1 MNDIIAVDNYKG
13 VKDFLKMFSEKRTE
27 LVILESPQGLGKTF
41 MIEEAMDGID
51 YLLLTSHVTPLEN
64 YKALY
69 HNKHKSIVYEDID
82 NLLKSPISVSLFKQV
97 TETKPVKNIQY
108 HSSSPR
114 LDVPTS
120 FETTSNVLISCNKFS
135 AKNENLL
142 ALVSRGFWIRF
153 QPTQHEVLKK
163 MRDILPSID
172 IGLEMAQRK
181 EVLKLIGESAS
192 FSQELNL
199 RHLVRGLQ
207 LKKFA
212 LQEENFNW
220 QNNLEKLLKVDVR
233 LREVAKLVA
242 TKKPVQ
248 EQIKEFSQSRATFYR
263 LRERLEGDKKN
274 EVHDLRQEVRDVRS
288 VRDKVQP
295 NKTGTKN

>member
-1 MNDIIAVDNYKG
+1 MNDIIAVDNYKE
-13 VKDFLKMFSEKRTE
+13 VKDFLKMFSEKKTE

-41 MIEEAMDGID
+41 MIEEAMNGID

-64 YKALY
+64 FISLY
-69 HNKHKSIVYEDID
+69 NNKHKSIVYEDID
-82 NLLKSPISVSLFKQV
+82 NLLRSPISVSIFKQV
-97 TETKPVKNIQY
+97 TETKPIKTIQY

-114 LDVPTS
+114 LTVPKS

-153 QPTQHEVLKK
+153 LPTQKEVLKK
-163 MRDILPSID
+163 MRQILPSIH
-172 IGLEMAQRK
+172 IELNEGHRK
-181 EVLKLIGESAS
+181 EVLSLISESAK

-207 LKKFA
+207 LKKFS
-212 LQEENFNW
+212 LEQEGFDW
-220 QNNLEKLLKVDVR
+220 KTNLEKLLKADVR

-242 TKKPVQ
+242 SKKPATQQV
-248 EQIKEFSQSRATFYR
+248 KEFGQSRATFYR
-263 LRERLEGDKKN
+263 LRERLEKEEEK
-274 EVHDLRQEVRDVRS
+274 
-288 VRDKVQP
+288 
-295 NKTGTKN
+295 